1 MKVIVFGATGQLGC
15 YSALALKKNGHEV
28 VAVGRRDSDG
38 GFFADNG
45 IAYIGGVTLETEACF
60 DKLPTDIDA
69 VVNMAGTMPAHA
81 NMSPMPYV
89 QSIVVGTVNLAEWMR
104 TKTHAKRIVFNTT
117 PSDVCEFFGKPIP
130 IDDDAPRS
138 FPKDGG
144 DHAVYAICKSAAVD
158 ILEHYKYAYGFMP
171 CVFRHFTVYG
181 WHPDANYSVNGVRK
195 VLPWRQIM
203 RKCIA
208 GDDVEVWG
216 DPTFKKELLYIDDFT
231 AAIVKAAEGDV
242 CGLFNLSAVKHYTLE
257 DQIQGMIE
265 VFSPKSKT
273 SKKIY
278 RPDKPSTPQNILSP
292 DKAKRILGW
301 SAQVTWVEACKRM
314 REEMLNNRFE
324 NIWGVVDP
332 TDQISE

>member
-1 MKVIVFGATGQLGC
+1 MKVLVLGATGQLGC
-15 YSALALKKNGHEV
+15 YSALALKASGHDV
-28 VAVGRRDSDG
+28 VAGGRRNCDG

-45 IAYIGGVTLETEACF
+45 ITYVGGVTLENGDCF
-60 DKLPTDIDA
+60 AKLPTDVDA
-69 VVNMAGTMPAHA
+69 VVNMAGAMPAHA

-89 QSIVVGTVNLAEWMR
+89 QSIVAGTVNLAEWMR
-104 TKTHAKRIVFNTT
+104 TKTLARRVVFNTT
-117 PSDVCEFFGKPIP
+117 PSDVCEFFGQSTP

-171 CVFRHFTVYG
+171 CVFRHLTVYG
-181 WHPDANYSVNGVRK
+181 WHPDAHYSVNGVRK

-231 AAIVKAAEGDV
+231 AAIVKAVEGEV

-257 DQIQGMIE
+257 DQIQGMID
-265 VFSPKSKT
+265 VFSPKGAP

-292 DKAKRILGW
+292 EKAKREFGW
-301 SAQVTWVEACKRM
+301 VAKVTWPEACSRM

-324 NIWGVVDP
+324 KIWGKVQPED
-332 TDQISE
+332 IING